1 MHKTTIGSTLLIIPL
16 SRGNGEPAERLVM
29 KPHFGG
35 RSRRLYSEGRHQ
47 LQMFSPSTCNF
58 FVPFA
63 QKDARFALAAIRRA
77 ASLPSA
83 QKISKEI
90 KA

>member
-1 MHKTTIGSTLLIIPL
+1 M
-16 SRGNGEPAERLVM
+16 REPAGRLTV
-29 KPHFGG
+29 KVHFGG

-63 QKDARFALAAIRRA
+63 QKNARFALAAIRRA

-83 QKISKEI
+83 QKISREI

>member
-1 MHKTTIGSTLLIIPL
+1 
-16 SRGNGEPAERLVM
+16 
-29 KPHFGG
+29 
-35 RSRRLYSEGRHQ
+35 
-47 LQMFSPSTCNF
+47 MFSPSTCNF

-63 QKDARFALAAIRRA
+63 QKNARFALAAIRRA
-77 ASLPSA
+77 ASLTTA

>member
-1 MHKTTIGSTLLIIPL
+1 M
-16 SRGNGEPAERLVM
+16 REPAGRLAV
-29 KPHFGG
+29 KVHFGG

-77 ASLPSA
+77 ACLPSDH
-83 QKISKEI
+83 KIYKEI
-90 KA
+90 KD

>member
-1 MHKTTIGSTLLIIPL
+1 
-16 SRGNGEPAERLVM
+16 M
-29 KPHFGG
+29 KVHFGG

-58 FVPFA
+58 FVPIA
-63 QKDARFALAAIRRA
+63 QKDARFALAASRWA
-77 ASLPSA
+77 ASLPRA
-83 QKISKEI
+83 QKISREI

>member
-1 MHKTTIGSTLLIIPL
+1 M
-16 SRGNGEPAERLVM
+16 RGPAGRLAV
-29 KPHFGG
+29 KVHFGG

-63 QKDARFALAAIRRA
+63 QKNARFALAAIRRA

-83 QKISKEI
+83 QKISREI

>member
-1 MHKTTIGSTLLIIPL
+1 
-16 SRGNGEPAERLVM
+16 
-29 KPHFGG
+29 
-35 RSRRLYSEGRHQ
+35 
-47 LQMFSPSTCNF
+47 MFSPAACNF

-77 ASLPSA
+77 VSLPSA

>member
-1 MHKTTIGSTLLIIPL
+1 
-16 SRGNGEPAERLVM
+16 
-29 KPHFGG
+29 
-35 RSRRLYSEGRHQ
+35 
-47 LQMFSPSTCNF
+47 MFSPSTCNF

-63 QKDARFALAAIRRA
+63 QKNARFALAAIRRA

>member
-1 MHKTTIGSTLLIIPL
+1 M
-16 SRGNGEPAERLVM
+16 REPAGQLAV
-29 KPHFGG
+29 KVHFGG

-47 LQMFSPSTCNF
+47 LQMFSPFTCNF

-63 QKDARFALAAIRRA
+63 QKNARFALAAIRRA
-77 ASLPSA
+77 ASLTTA